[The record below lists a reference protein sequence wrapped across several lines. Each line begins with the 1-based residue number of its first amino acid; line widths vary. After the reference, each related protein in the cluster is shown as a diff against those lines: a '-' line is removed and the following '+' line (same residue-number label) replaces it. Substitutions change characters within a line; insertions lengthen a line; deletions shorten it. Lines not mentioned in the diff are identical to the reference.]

1 MTDDR
6 TLTDADVEAIAKKLK
21 EQLATELKLEVG
33 GGVLAFVRTWTVR
46 LMIAAMIYFAAVSQ
60 GWVTP
65 PHMPHN

>member
-1 MTDDR
+1 MSEDR
-6 TLTDADVEAIAKKLK
+6 TLTDADVKAIAKEMKDL
-21 EQLATELKLEVG
+21 LATELKLEVG
-33 GGVLAFVRTWTVR
+33 GGVLAFIRTWTVR